1 MHTNKHTPQTHP
13 ETPRPQTNTLTHVIA
28 ATGQTAVLR
37 HASVVVGQAN
47 LTAWPSGVVT
57 AILAVA
63 PMACLLI
70 QVTVKVTPL
79 RQSVTVTR

>member
-1 MHTNKHTPQTHP
+1 MHTDKHTPQTHP
-13 ETPRPQTNTLTHVIA
+13 ETPQPQTNILTHVIA

-47 LTAWPSGVVT
+47 LAAWPSGVVT
-57 AILAVA
+57 AILTVA
-63 PMACLLI
+63 PMACLLV

-79 RQSVTVTR
+79 